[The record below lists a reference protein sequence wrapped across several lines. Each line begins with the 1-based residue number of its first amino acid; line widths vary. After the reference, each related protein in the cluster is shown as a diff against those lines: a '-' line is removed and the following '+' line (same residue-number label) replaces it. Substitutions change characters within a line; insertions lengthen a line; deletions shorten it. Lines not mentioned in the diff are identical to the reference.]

1 MRTFTWKLVVF
12 LSLAALLA
20 CDEDNDAAM
29 APMPESFARVDRMGM
44 PAVATAVIS
53 SKDAYNAADP
63 GDDAAGDFV
72 GEITANLTAIHNAL
86 DDDLT
91 GLGLTPAS
99 VNEAVA
105 QAAPL
110 VVPDVIALDTTVPSG
125 FPNGRQLTDT
135 VIDVTLAVVLLDIN
149 GLGASNGPHTPT
161 TIVGVNPTANDQAFS
176 GAFPYL
182 AQPNQP

>member
-1 MRTFTWKLVVF
+1 MRTFNCKLVVF
-12 LSLAALLA
+12 LSLATLLA
-20 CDEDNDAAM
+20 CDEDEAAM
-29 APMPESFARVDRMGM
+29 SPMPETFARVDRMGM
-44 PAVATAVIS
+44 PAVATAVIT
-53 SKDAYNAADP
+53 SKEAYNAADP
-63 GDDAAGDFV
+63 SNDAAGDFV
-72 GEITANLTAIHNAL
+72 GEITANLTTIHNAL

-91 GLGLTPAS
+91 GLGLTPAT

-125 FPNGRQLTDT
+125 FPNGRQLADT

-149 GLGASNGPHTPT
+149 GLGSSNGPHTPT
-161 TIVGVNPTANDQAFS
+161 TIVGVNPTANDRAFS

>member
-1 MRTFTWKLVVF
+1 MHTRILA
-12 LSLAALLA
+12 LLMLAAVAGVLA
-20 CDEDNDAAM
+20 CEDDEAPM
-29 APMPESFARVDRMGM
+29 APAPETYTRVDRMGM
-44 PAVATAVIS
+44 PAIATAVIT

-63 GDDAAGDFV
+63 SDDAAGDFV
-72 GEITANLTAIHNAL
+72 GEITANLTTIHGAL
-86 DDDLT
+86 DDDLI

-110 VVPDVIALDTTVPSG
+110 VVPDVIALDTTVPAG
-125 FPNGRQLTDT
+125 FPNGRTLTDT

-161 TIVGVNPTANDQAFS
+161 TLVGVNPTANDNTFAS
-176 GAFPYL
+176 TFPYL